1 VRKPPSR
8 RSTRHMLNGP
18 FRSLSISHVQ
28 LERGSRRTKAS
39 AQCCAVP
46 HHHSHRRAGRSAS
59 PECRSCA
66 TTAEG
71 GDPSS
76 CALLEGGQTGPVRRR
91 SCATTALVNNPSV
104 LCGRTSPHSTLLLYV
119 AGERK
124 ARGSV
129 GLRMGVHRGRDDGLE
144 SYLRGQHS
152 LNHPTQKPRRRAA
165 SSPLQVDA
173 IIASSFSLSLQW
185 RDLKIARKLPEKSSK
200 SSSLLPDGS
209 RMMGKG

>member
-8 RSTRHMLNGP
+8 RSKRHMLNGP
-18 FRSLSISHVQ
+18 FRALSISHVQ

-59 PECRSCA
+59 PDCRSCA

-76 CALLEGGQTGPVRRR
+76 LPSQGR
-91 SCATTALVNNPSV
+91 SDRTCSSQELRYNCPGEQPQRPLS
-104 LCGRTSPHSTLLLYV
+104 GRTNPQSTLLIYV
-119 AGERK
+119 AEQWK

-129 GLRMGVHRGRDDGLE
+129 GLRMGVYWRRDNGPE
-144 SYLRGQHS
+144 GYLRGHYS
-152 LNHPTQKPRRRAA
+152 LNHPTLKSRYGAA
-165 SSPLQVDA
+165 SSPFQLDA
-173 IIASSFSLSLQW
+173 IIASSFGLSLQW
-185 RDLKIARKLPEKSSK
+185 
-200 SSSLLPDGS
+200 
-209 RMMGKG
+209 